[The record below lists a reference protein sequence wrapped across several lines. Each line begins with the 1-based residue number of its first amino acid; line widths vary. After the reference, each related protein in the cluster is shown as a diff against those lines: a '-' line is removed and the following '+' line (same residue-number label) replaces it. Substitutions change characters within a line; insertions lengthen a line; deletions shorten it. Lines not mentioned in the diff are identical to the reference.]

1 MKSRSL
7 QEAPAD
13 EAAAEFQEGFVDV
26 GPALKTDSEPTKLM
40 QPCDRSLDYPAGHTQ
55 TTAVWGTTRSDLS
68 ADALVGQGLAMG
80 VGIVGSIGLYHSR
93 FVFRAA
99 DFTRDRGNLFDQ
111 GHELGDVVVIGG
123 GENCG
128 QRNTLRVREEVVFA
142 ARTTA
147 IGWVRSSFF
156 PAPTA
161 RMEELSATAL
171 EKSICS
177 AARNRASSTRCSR
190 FQTPRRCQC
199 LSRRQ
204 HVIPEPQP
212 ISLGSISQ
220 GIPDLKTNK
229 MPVSTRRS
237 SRARRPVYRLRL
249 RLLGNNGSMCVHNSS
264 SINGLGIRVSPQ
276 HAMLYRTKT
285 FTNVQASFC

>member
-1 MKSRSL
+1 MSSRGL
-7 QEAPAD
+7 QEAPTD
-13 EAAAEFQEGFVDV
+13 ETAAELQEGFVDV
-26 GPALKTDSEPTKLM
+26 GPALKTNSEPTKLM
-40 QPCDRSLDYPAGHTQ
+40 QPCDRSLDHPAGHTE
-55 TTAVWGTTRSDLS
+55 TAAMGGTTPSDLS
-68 ADALVGQGLAMG
+68 ANAVVSQGLAMG
-80 VGIVGSIGLYHSR
+80 VGIVSAIGLYYSR
-93 FVFRAA
+93 FAFGAA
-99 DFTRDRGNLFDQ
+99 DFTGDRRNRFDQ
-111 GHELGDVVVIGG
+111 RHELGDIVVIGG
-123 GENCG
+123 GENRG
-128 QRNTLRVREEVVFA
+128 QRNTLRIREEVVFA

-161 RMEELSATAL
+161 RTEELSATAL
-171 EKSICS
+171 EKSMCS

-229 MPVSTRRS
+229 IPVSTRRS
-237 SRARRPVYRLRL
+237 SRGRRPVYRLRL
-249 RLLGNNGSMCVHNSS
+249 RFLGNNGSMCVHNSS
-264 SINGLGIRVSPQ
+264 SINGFGIRVPPE
-276 HAMLYRTKT
+276 HAMRHRTKT
-285 FTNVQASFC
+285 LINVQASFC

>member
-1 MKSRSL
+1 M
-7 QEAPAD
+7 
-13 EAAAEFQEGFVDV
+13 DV
-26 GPALKTDSEPTKLM
+26 RPALKTDSESTKLM
-40 QPCDRSLDYPAGHTQ
+40 QPRDRSLDHPASHTQ
-55 TTAVWGTTRSDLS
+55 TAAMWSTTRSDLS
-68 ADALVGQGLAMG
+68 ADALVSQGSAVG
-80 VGIVGSIGLYHSR
+80 VGIVGAIGLYHTR
-93 FVFRAA
+93 FAFGVA
-99 DFTRDRGNLFDQ
+99 DFTRDRRNLFDQ

-123 GENCG
+123 GENGG
-128 QRNTLRVREEVVFA
+128 QRNTLRIREEVVFA

-177 AARNRASSTRCSR
+177 AARNRESSTRCSR
-190 FQTPRRCQC
+190 LQTPRRCQC

-237 SRARRPVYRLRL
+237 SRGRRPVYRLRL
-249 RLLGNNGSMCVHNSS
+249 RFLGNNGSMCVHNSS
-264 SINGLGIRVSPQ
+264 SINGFGIRVPPE

-285 FTNVQASFC
+285 FINVQASFC